1 MEKTSFLIFN
11 KNSIYK
17 KNFFNI
23 YIINVIKKKKKKKK
37 KNFFNL
43 KKKKIFK
50 KKKI

>member
-37 KNFFNL
+37 KNKI
-43 KKKKIFK
+43 KKFIF
-50 KKKI
+50 